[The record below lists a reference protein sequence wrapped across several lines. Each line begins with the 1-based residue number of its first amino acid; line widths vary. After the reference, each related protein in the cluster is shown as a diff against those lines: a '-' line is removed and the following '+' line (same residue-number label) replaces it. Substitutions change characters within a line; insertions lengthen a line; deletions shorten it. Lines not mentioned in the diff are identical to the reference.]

1 MSTLFFDL
9 RYCLRGLLARPM
21 FALIVVLTLALGIG
35 ANTAVFSLFHQMLL
49 RPLPV
54 AHPEEL
60 VNLSSPGPR
69 QGWKTTNNTGNSDN
83 IFSYPLYRDIE
94 QHQAGFGTVAAHREI
109 PVNLAYRGVTQKSRG
124 TLVSGSYFPVL
135 GLTPALGRLFDR
147 NDDSAPGKAD
157 GVVLSHAYWRNSLGA
172 DAGVIGQTLVVNGVP
187 LPIVGVAPAGFH
199 GTTVG
204 MAPDVFVPITL
215 RWTTNP
221 DYLPNHDDRQMHW
234 VYLFARLATGVT
246 AERAQEVINVPFQ
259 SVMREVE
266 APIQNM
272 SGAPLEQFLARRI
285 VLEPGARGQS
295 SMPAQMAT
303 PLLLLLGVATLV
315 LLTACV
321 NIANLQLARGAARLG
336 EMAVRAAIGAS
347 RRRLLRQLLWE
358 SALLGLAG
366 AALALPVALLG
377 LRVLAAMLPEAD
389 AADVTLMPAAIAFA
403 LVMALVTVLAF
414 GLFPALQLARTS
426 PMGVMKGQA
435 GQPGGG
441 RATSR
446 FRAVLVTV
454 QIAFSMT
461 LLVLAGLFTQSLS
474 NLARVDLGLR
484 TDALLSFS
492 LSPQLN
498 GFDAPRAR
506 QLFDR
511 VEADLAALPGVTS
524 VASSTVRLLSDSE
537 DGNNVSVEGYVAA
550 PEESTDVMRNEVGP
564 QFFDTVG
571 MDLLAGR
578 DFSGADSLGAP
589 KVAIVNQR
597 FVQRFGLGDNP
608 IGKRMALGMG
618 EALDIEIVGLVKDAA
633 YSSVKKERPPLVF
646 LANRQNDH
654 VSDMTFY
661 VRSALDP
668 GQQTAAIRGAIERI
682 DPNLPIEDLVTMRE
696 QIRENTAE
704 DRMVGTLSSA
714 FALLAT
720 LLAASGLY
728 GVLSYTVA
736 QRRREIGLRLALGAP
751 PARLRGMVLGQ
762 IARMALV
769 GGAIGLVAA
778 IALGHAA
785 EALLFGLRGHDPF
798 VLGASVLLLGVIV
811 FLAGYLPARRAA
823 RTDPMNALRY
833 D

>member
-1 MSTLFFDL
+1 MSTLLFDL
-9 RYCLRGLLARPM
+9 RYGLRGLLARPM
-21 FALIVVLTLALGIG
+21 FTLIVVLTLAFGIG
-35 ANTAVFSLFHQMLL
+35 ANTAVFSLFHQMLM

-54 AHPEEL
+54 AQPDEL
-60 VNLSSPGPR
+60 VNVTSPGRR
-69 QGWKTTNNTGNSDN
+69 QGWKTTNNAGDSDSV
-83 IFSYPLYRDIE
+83 FSYPLFRDIE
-94 QHQAGFGTVAAHREI
+94 QHQSGFGTLAAHREI
-109 PVNLAYRGVTQKSRG
+109 PVNLAYRGATEKSRG
-124 TLVSGSYFPVL
+124 ILVSGSYFSVL
-135 GLTPALGRLFDR
+135 GLKPALGRLFDR
-147 NDDSAPGKAD
+147 NDDAIPGQAD
-157 GVVLSHAYWRNSLGA
+157 GVVLSHAYWRNTLGS
-172 DAGVIGQTLVVNGVP
+172 DTGVIGQTLVVNGMP
-187 LPIVGVAPAGFH
+187 LPIIGVAPEGFN
-199 GTTVG
+199 GTTLGSV
-204 MAPDVFVPITL
+204 PDVFVPITL

-234 VYLFARLATGVT
+234 VYLFARLAPGVSAQR
-246 AERAQEVINVPFQ
+246 AEEIINVPFQ
-259 SVMREVE
+259 AVMRDVE
-266 APIQNM
+266 ASAQEM
-272 SGAPLEQFLARRI
+272 SGQSLEQFLARRI
-285 VLEPGARGQS
+285 ELTPGARGQS
-295 SMPAQMAT
+295 SVPAQMAT

-315 LLTACV
+315 LLIACV
-321 NIANLQLARGAARLG
+321 NIANLQLARGATRLA
-336 EMAVRAAIGAS
+336 EMAVRSAIGAS

-358 SALLGLAG
+358 SALLGVAG
-366 AALALPVALLG
+366 AALALPVAVLG
-377 LRVLAAMLPEAD
+377 QRVLAAMMPESD
-389 AADVTLMPAAIAFA
+389 AAGAGLMPAAIAFA
-403 LVMALVTVLAF
+403 LIMALVTVLAF

-446 FRAVLVTV
+446 FRSVLVTV

-474 NLARVDLGLR
+474 NLSRVDLGLH

-498 GFDAPRAR
+498 GLDAMQAR

-511 VEADLAALPGVTS
+511 VQAELEALPGVTS
-524 VASSTVRLLSDSE
+524 VASSSVRLLANSE
-537 DGNNVSVEGYVAA
+537 ESNNVSVEDYEAA
-550 PEESTDVMRNEVGP
+550 PDENMNVMRNEVGLA
-564 QFFDTVG
+564 FFDTTG
-571 MDLLAGR
+571 IALLAGR
-578 DFSGADSLGAP
+578 DFTAADAVGTA
-589 KVAIVNQR
+589 KVAIVNRR
-597 FVQRFGLGDNP
+597 FAQRFGLGDNP
-608 IGKRMALGMG
+608 VGKRMALGSG
-618 EALDIEIVGLVKDAA
+618 VPLDIQIVGLADDAA
-633 YSSVKKERPPLVF
+633 YSSVRKERPPMVY
-646 LANRQNDH
+646 LANRQNEH
-654 VSDMTFY
+654 ISDMSFY

-668 GQQTAAIRGAIERI
+668 GQQTAAIRSAIGRV
-682 DPNLPIEDLVTMRE
+682 DPNLPIEELVTMRE
-696 QIRENTAE
+696 QIRANTAE

-751 PARLRGMVLGQ
+751 PARLRSMVLGQ
-762 IARMALV
+762 IARMALI

-798 VLGASVLLLGVIV
+798 VLGGAVLLLGAIV
-811 FLAGYLPARRAA
+811 FAAGYLPARRAA